1 MKKLTGMLLSVS
13 MVLSLAACSQV
24 SEPETTAQQK
34 QTTAAEQGS
43 AGAGAGAAAD
53 TKAEGE
59 GDPLNVSGEIVVW
72 YSGDSESRVELYEWA
87 KGEIEKTYP
96 GTKVTLEVIPMA
108 ELSTAQMT
116 ACKSGNGP
124 DVMSQSNAVT
134 NGFMKQGLLEPIQD
148 LMKRAG
154 RDLEAEFNT
163 SFFESMREGDDIYGV
178 PQSRTALALAY
189 NKDMFKEAG
198 IEKAPATWAKVR
210 ECAEK
215 LTKKDAGGNTVVYG
229 FGLPGKGGSH
239 LWFRIMPE
247 IWGCG
252 GDICDADIKTA
263 TLDSDATRKA
273 LEYYT
278 SYYFD
283 GLSPD
288 SMLESD
294 QTAISQM
301 FAAGSVAMTIENISW
316 IEKNVVEKG
325 LFDVGI
331 ALYPGENGTNTAG
344 LGGWNA
350 CIPASAKNKE
360 GAAAFIDLVTNAEGM
375 DKQLKMPALTAT
387 LEEGGWTGDFYGPYT
402 EMLREHSREFPEFE
416 NAAQAQTIIMN
427 MIQSVLSGGKIDQA
441 VTDANSEIQALLDA
455 QNAK

>member
-1 MKKLTGMLLSVS
+1 MKKRTFIWIGAMAVSLLT
-13 MVLSLAACSQV
+13 ACSQV
-24 SEPETTAQQK
+24 SEP
-34 QTTAAEQGS
+34 TAAPAPAEENSSNTNGGEQ
-43 AGAGAGAAAD
+43 AAD
-53 TKAEGE
+53 TSS
-59 GDPLNVSGEIVVW
+59 PLNVSGEIVVW
-72 YSGDSESRVELYEWA
+72 YSGDAESRVELYEWA
-87 KGEIEKTYP
+87 KAEIEETYP
-96 GTKVTLEVIPMA
+96 GTTVTLEVIPMA

-124 DVMSQSNAVT
+124 DVMSQSNTVT
-134 NGFMKQGLLEPIQD
+134 NGFMRQGLLEPMQD

-154 RDLEAEFNT
+154 RDLEAEFNP
-163 SFFESMREGDDIYGV
+163 SFFETMREGNNIYGV
-178 PQSRTALALAY
+178 PQSRTALALVY
-189 NKDMFKEAG
+189 NKEMFEEAG
-198 IEKAPATWAKVR
+198 IEKAPQTWAEVK
-210 ECAEK
+210 ECAQK
-215 LTKKDAGGNTVVYG
+215 LTKKDENGNTIVYG

-252 GDICDADIKTA
+252 GDICDADMKTA
-263 TLDSDATRKA
+263 TLDSDAVREA

-278 SYYFD
+278 SYYFE

-301 FAAGSVAMTIENISW
+301 FAAGSVAMTIENVSW

-325 LFDVGI
+325 LFEVGI
-331 ALYPGENGTNTAG
+331 AMYPGKDGINTAG

-375 DKQLKMPALTAT
+375 DMQLKMPALTET
-387 LEEGGWTGDFYGPYT
+387 LEKGDWTDEFYGPYT
-402 EMLREHSREFPEFE
+402 EMLNEHSRDFPAFE
-416 NAAQAQTIIMN
+416 NTAQAQNIIMN
-427 MIQSVLSGGKIDQA
+427 MVQSVLSGGDMDEAI
-441 VTDANSEIQALLDA
+441 VNANDEIQALLDA
-455 QNAK
+455 QNAE